1 MPRPEPDFEKG
12 SAQLGKLY
20 GDLCGA
26 AGVVVGQL
34 NVGFQAVAAG
44 QLYDLSQQERRGGLA
59 LDTGFLGIGK
69 ASSMILL
76 I

>member
-34 NVGFQAVAAG
+34 IVGFLAVAAG
-44 QLYDLSQQERRGGLA
+44 LLYDLGKQERLGGLA
-59 LDTGFLGIGK
+59 LYTGFLASAK